1 MLSAGS
7 DAHGGARFMKFYTRK
22 RRAPSV
28 IIVSLID
35 ILAILLIFFIVTTTF
50 RINQPQLQINLPESK
65 SAEQAPA
72 EDNQPL
78 VLRVKSAEEITR
90 KPRRVTQDA
99 ARPSPSASHRHAGR
113 PRSSFWRRRQSARRV
128 ERGRRQEHPR
138 FYPTGAE
145 EIAACWSIAGTVE
158 WHQP

>member
-1 MLSAGS
+1 
-7 DAHGGARFMKFYTRK
+7 MKFYTRK

-65 SAEQAPA
+65 SADQAPA

-78 VLRVKSAEEITR
+78 VLRVKSAEEITLDE
-90 KPRRVTQDA
+90 KPVTLESLAASLKTLRDQAPQRPMAMQADREAPFGVVVKVLDA
-99 ARPSPSASHRHAGR
+99 LREVGVKNIPA
-113 PRSSFWRRRQSARRV
+113 F
-128 ERGRRQEHPR
+128 
-138 FYPTGAE
+138 T
-145 EIAACWSIAGTVE
+145 
-158 WHQP
+158 QPEQKK